1 MRTTEYAIPEFE
13 LGNARRFIRGII
25 GAAAILAVL
34 LVPGMS
40 EGWLFLL
47 VMIGAY
53 ESLCAILNADLVYG
67 VFYLALRSM
76 QAPRRKEAGEDI
88 TISLL
93 TSTNYGRAEYQAVV

>member
-47 VMIGAY
+47 AMG
-53 ESLCAILNADLVYG
+53 
-67 VFYLALRSM
+67 
-76 QAPRRKEAGEDI
+76 
-88 TISLL
+88 
-93 TSTNYGRAEYQAVV
+93 